1 MTSRAG
7 VEKIVA
13 ELGEPYSAMLGI
25 DLNEG
30 DSAWLKWFLAAYLYA
45 KPIQEGSAAETY
57 QTLVSNGLTSA
68 ADIQDIDRDLLV
80 RLLDEGGYARYDE
93 STADR
98 LIAIFGTL
106 QQQYDGKL
114 GRLYNS
120 AKDSRDLEQR
130 IMALGKGIGPVTVSV
145 FLRDMQAVWPKA
157 DPEPTPREKE
167 TAKALGIWDIRQY
180 ARDHHLDRVR
190 LETALHR
197 YSRKL
202 RRSRCINK
210 KKK

>member
-1 MTSRAG
+1 MTRVQD

-13 ELGEPYSAMLGI
+13 ELGEPYSASLGI
-25 DLNEG
+25 DLKEG
-30 DSAWLKWFLAAYLYA
+30 DSAWLKWFLAAFLYA

-57 QTLVSNGLTSA
+57 QTLVASGLTSA
-68 ADIQDIDRDLLV
+68 AALESIDRDRLV

-114 GRLYNS
+114 SRLYAA
-120 AKDSRDLEQR
+120 AKDSHDLEER
-130 IMALGKGIGPVTVSV
+130 IRALGKGIGPVTVSV

-167 TAKALGIWDIRQY
+167 TAKALGIGDIRQY
-180 ARDHHLDRVR
+180 ARDHRINRVR

-210 KKK
+210 KR

>member
-1 MTSRAG
+1 MAG
-7 VEKIVA
+7 AEDVDKIVR
-13 ELGEPYSAMLGI
+13 EMGEPYSSMLGI
-25 DLNEG
+25 DLKRG
-30 DSAWLKWFLAAYLYA
+30 DPEWLKWFLAAFLYA

-57 QTLVSNGLTSA
+57 QTLVANGLTSA
-68 ADIQDIDRDLLV
+68 TDFLYTGRDLLV

-114 GRLYNS
+114 SRLYDS

-167 TAKALGIWDIRQY
+167 TAKALGIEDIRQY
-180 ARDHHLDRVR
+180 ARDHKIDRVR

-210 KKK
+210 KR